1 MTGASAD
8 VGGPCWLLEDAV
20 DDGGL
25 WGPRSPGETVVGYP
39 CQADQLGVGHLGR
52 LARTGPAGAERGDDA
67 VGQLDMECGQ
77 ESVQVGD
84 QGRPQGQTCVN
95 TPILDILRLS
105 VTDQGGRG
113 TP

>member
-1 MTGASAD
+1 
-8 VGGPCWLLEDAV
+8 
-20 DDGGL
+20 
-25 WGPRSPGETVVGYP
+25 VVGYP
-39 CQADQLGVGHLGR
+39 CQADQLGVGHLGW
-52 LARTGPAGAERGDDA
+52 LARTGPAGAQRGDDA

-84 QGRPQGQTCVN
+84 YGRPQGQTCVN
-95 TPILDILRLS
+95 TPILGILRLS